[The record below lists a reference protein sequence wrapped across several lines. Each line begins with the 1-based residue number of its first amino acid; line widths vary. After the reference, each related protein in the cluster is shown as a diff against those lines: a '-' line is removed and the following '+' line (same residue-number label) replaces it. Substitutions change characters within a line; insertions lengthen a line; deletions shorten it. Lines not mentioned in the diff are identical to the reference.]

1 MLTNAA
7 AKAAGAQ
14 SRAYKLHD
22 QGGLHLLVRP
32 TGSKSWQMKYRW
44 RGREKLLTLGQFP
57 EVNVNRARILQAEA
71 KEQLAA
77 GVDPGGKAAGRD
89 TLEQLARLWYQANLP
104 GWSAAHAEDVL
115 ASLERDIFPELGGAT
130 ADSIAAPQLLAA
142 IEAIGK
148 RGCRTTAHR
157 VRQRLAD
164 IFAFGRARGLVT
176 GNPAADLGAAML
188 SPPPAR
194 PHAALEAIEDCR
206 ELLASCERDEAR
218 AETILASRFLAL
230 TAVRLAAV
238 RGMVWAEVD
247 LEARTWTVPA
257 ARMKLGREKK
267 EDARYDH
274 VVPLNEAA
282 VAVLETARANS
293 GAGQVGLVF
302 PGRFMSIKRVA
313 RQSDGRW
320 LCSASAAPIAAGAI
334 RELYHRAGFA
344 GRHVPHGWRASFSTI
359 LNEELG
365 PGWRFDIDAALG
377 HAGKGKVEAAYNRSA
392 QLGRRRELFD
402 RWGALLSGT

>member
-1 MLTNAA
+1 MITNAA

-14 SRAYKLHD
+14 ARAYKLHD

-77 GVDPGGKAAGRD
+77 GVDPGRKAAAGD
-89 TLEQLARLWYQANLP
+89 TLEQLARLWYRANLP
-104 GWSAAHAEDVL
+104 GWSTAHAEDVL
-115 ASLERDIFPELGGAT
+115 ASLERDIFPELGDAAAGSVT
-130 ADSIAAPQLLAA
+130 APQLLAA
-142 IEAIGK
+142 IEAIAQ
-148 RGCRTTAHR
+148 RGCRASAHR
-157 VRQRLAD
+157 VRQRLAE

-194 PHAALEAIEDCR
+194 PHPALTSIEDCR
-206 ELLASCERDEAR
+206 ALLEACDRDTGR
-218 AETILASRFLAL
+218 AETIAASEFLAF

-238 RGMVWAEVD
+238 RGMTWHEVD
-247 LEARTWTVPA
+247 LKARTWTVPA
-257 ARMKLGREKK
+257 ARMKLSRAKK
-267 EDARYDH
+267 DDARFDH
-274 VVPLNEAA
+274 VVPLSDQALQA
-282 VAVLETARANS
+282 LEGLRSAHRM
-293 GAGQVGLVF
+293 GDPQQLVF
-302 PGRFMSIKRVA
+302 PGR
-313 RQSDGRW
+313 DGG
-320 LCSASAAPIAAGAI
+320 PIAAGAI
-334 RELYHRAGFA
+334 RELYDRTGFA

-365 PGWRFDIDAALG
+365 PDWRFDIDAALG

-392 QLGRRRELFD
+392 QLGRRRELMD
-402 RWGALLSGT
+402 RWGQLLFPDS

>member
-14 SRAYKLHD
+14 ARAYKLHD

-32 TGSKSWQMKYRW
+32 TGSKSWQLKYRW

-57 EVNVNRARILQAEA
+57 EVNVSRARILQAEA

-77 GVDPGGKAAGRD
+77 GVDPGRKAAAGD
-89 TLEQLARLWYQANLP
+89 TLEQLARLWYSANLP
-104 GWSAAHAEDVL
+104 AWSEAHAEDVL
-115 ASLERDIFPELGGAT
+115 ASLKRDIFPELGALAAGSVT
-130 ADSIAAPQLLAA
+130 APQLLAA
-142 IEAIGK
+142 IEGIAQ
-148 RGCRTTAHR
+148 RGCRTSAHR
-157 VRQRLAD
+157 VRQRLAE
-164 IFAFGRARGLVT
+164 IFAFGRARGLVS

-194 PHAALEAIEDCR
+194 PHAAITDLCTLR
-206 ELLASCERDEAR
+206 KLLAACDRDAAR

-257 ARMKLGREKK
+257 GRMKLSRAKK
-267 EDARYDH
+267 DDARFGH
-274 VVPLNEAA
+274 VVPLSEAA
-282 VAVLETARANS
+282 VAVLE
-293 GAGQVGLVF
+293 QVAPRRNIGRRSDIIGKTSDFIGLTLVF
-302 PGRFMSIKRVA
+302 PGR
-313 RQSDGRW
+313 DGG
-320 LCSASAAPIAAGAI
+320 PIAAGAI
-334 RELYHRAGFA
+334 RELYDRAGFA

-392 QLGRRRELFD
+392 QLGRRRELMD
-402 RWGALLSGT
+402 RWGALLSQKA